1 MNKKF
6 LSAILFGALM
16 VTSTGTFVSCKDYD
30 DDIDGLQT
38 QVDANKADCAAG
50 IQALQGQV
58 AALQSALATAQ
69 STADAAKKAAADAQN
84 AADAA
89 KKAAEAAAAQAKAD
103 AIAKAIEEVEALK
116 AWVEGQNYVTNEDLA
131 AALLPVSAKIA
142 AIEETLDQITVY
154 ITETLE
160 ANIQTA
166 LKNIMTL
173 QEDLAIQQAV
183 LEEYEALMEELKAGD
198 EELWAELTSTREEL
212 QEAISALNLLL
223 EDATDELWAEIQL
236 VKNELYGAIT
246 NLANLQADDK
256 AELMNEINEILK
268 ANQTTSDIL
277 NALINTQADDKAE
290 LKNEIEQILI
300 ENAKLSETLA
310 ALITIHG
317 EDKAALEAAV
327 AELSKTLEEKIK
339 AFEAKLGDADTTYGE
354 EINKLWNEINLLV
367 NQNVET
373 SNTIASL
380 ITLLGDMEE
389 AHAADIATLKG
400 ELSKLIADQIA
411 ALNTALELQFEEVWA
426 EIAANNSTLGSA
438 ITSVQ
443 NQIFDLQGELAT
455 LHILVKT
462 RLTSLLFAP
471 TTYVDGIE
479 AIPFITLQYLP
490 WGDLTANTA
499 ETSYTTALPA
509 KVAISDNSTEAYYF
523 VSPSNVDLTSI
534 AKLNVLVQKDAQNIT
549 SRAASAEIEA
559 TMGGVVDGKMK
570 VNLKKNATASFGG
583 KGNKFSIMALQAELT
598 KEEDETTATLVT
610 SDWARIYESHVRPF
624 IHNAEADVENAASS
638 HFYTYAQI
646 HSNGGSV
653 VPKDDICDT
662 DGQFIAKEL
671 VYNVPTDLLS
681 FVNVCDKDG
690 NTIAYKDYNMAFE
703 FALMTYN
710 LQDAVEGKTD
720 QAKFA
725 KIEGT
730 TITSQ
735 SYNGIENNADAIG
748 REPMIQAVLKDMT
761 NNEVVDVR
769 YFKVKWIAKDEQASL
784 GELEHFENDF
794 DCNATFGGTIGTEVV
809 NVKIYTKLNV
819 SKEYFHA
826 NYEHSTNLYASLADL
841 KAGQADATL
850 GTFERILA
858 TGSTT
863 TYNYKWT
870 YTTDIT
876 EAEYDAAKKVVTAY
890 GYFYNKHNPAEKH
903 FFSLSDEIT
912 IPQMGITGYV
922 ASQWN
927 KTPVAMDG
935 TKSFQVNP
943 ALTTDNTYG
952 ITHFFDC
959 QLISSMLRG
968 YNNSTIAPAHLT
980 IDDITN
986 DVTNTTWFVFDAS
999 RIAQV
1004 LGNGWS
1010 VSTDGTQLM
1019 KGTEIAAVIE
1029 DEVNIRLYEN
1039 PVPTV
1044 TDHGVPTEAAQEL
1057 LDKVVPVK
1065 LMGANCAGIEKVLD
1079 MYLVHFIDPLKMV
1092 IDQKDTVLKDLITG
1106 GSSVDVSKAVQ
1117 IFEKFGLKR
1126 GVVYL
1131 DANNNI
1137 VKDNQ
1142 LVQWYNVQTVTWDIA
1157 NAKTNLKLDG
1167 HNLVIDGQNITHDW
1181 SDCSNHYQLS
1191 IDPTA
1196 TTLTFH
1202 NNSGSHIQQEIK
1214 VAVPVYVQTKWN
1226 PALADPTSATVIL
1239 TIKPGD
1245 YE

>member
-380 ITLLGDMEE
+380 ITLLGDMED
-389 AHAADIATLKG
+389 AHAADIAALKG

-443 NQIFDLQGELAT
+443 NQILDLQGELAT
-455 LHILVKT
+455 LHILVNT
-462 RLTSLLFAP
+462 RLASLTFIPNA
-471 TTYVDGIE
+471 YVDGVE
-479 AIPFITLQYLP
+479 AIVFRSYSYNALT
-490 WGDLTANTA
+490 LTANKKDSKNEVYTA
-499 ETSYTTALPA
+499 ANNATIVNPVVYAQ
-509 KVAISDNSTEAYYF
+509 YQ
-523 VSPSNVDLTSI
+523 VSPSTVGLDQFVDEEGNL
-534 AKLNVLVQKDAQNIT
+534 KDNLSFTAVKNAEFIT
-549 SRAASAEIEA
+549 SRAAASDDFSVAPEFVSLENGIL
-559 TMGGVVDGKMK
+559 TVK
-570 VNLKKNATASFGG
+570 VNITGVPATDEKISVV
-583 KGNKFSIMALQAELT
+583 ALQVKTDDGAV
-598 KEEDETTATLVT
+598 VT
-610 SDWARIYESHVRPF
+610 SDYATVYKKDYQDLRIVDEQKCHDADNPVDYHFRRYINTVDS
-624 IHNAEADVENAASS
+624 EAGINTVVWDDYTDSSIDLEFDYRSTLNLNEVVGVHELTTPHTDTELSPLGMHMEYDVVLNYIIGANQ
-638 HFYTYAQI
+638 TDQ
-646 HSNGGSV
+646 
-653 VPKDDICDT
+653 KD
-662 DGQFIAKEL
+662 
-671 VYNVPTDLLS
+671 
-681 FVNVCDKDG
+681 FVTLKDG
-690 NTIAYKDYNMAFE
+690 I
-703 FALMTYN
+703 L
-710 LQDAVEGKTD
+710 
-720 QAKFA
+720 
-725 KIEGT
+725 
-730 TITSQ
+730 
-735 SYNGIENNADAIG
+735 NARVFDEAGAAAIG
-748 REPMIQAVLKDMT
+748 R
-761 NNEVVDVR
+761 
-769 YFKVKWIAKDEQASL
+769 
-784 GELEHFENDF
+784 
-794 DCNATFGGTIGTEVV
+794 
-809 NVKIYTKLNV
+809 
-819 SKEYFHA
+819 
-826 NYEHSTNLYASLADL
+826 
-841 KAGQADATL
+841 
-850 GTFERILA
+850 
-858 TGSTT
+858 
-863 TYNYKWT
+863 
-870 YTTDIT
+870 
-876 EAEYDAAKKVVTAY
+876 
-890 GYFYNKHNPAEKH
+890 
-903 FFSLSDEIT
+903 
-912 IPQMGITGYV
+912 
-922 ASQWN
+922 
-927 KTPVAMDG
+927 TPIIRA
-935 TKSFQVNP
+935 
-943 ALTTDNTYG
+943 
-952 ITHFFDC
+952 
-959 QLISSMLRG
+959 R
-968 YNNSTIAPAHLT
+968 
-980 IDDITN
+980 
-986 DVTNTTWFVFDAS
+986 
-999 RIAQV
+999 
-1004 LGNGWS
+1004 
-1010 VSTDGTQLM
+1010 LM
-1019 KGTEIAAVIE
+1019 
-1029 DEVNIRLYEN
+1029 
-1039 PVPTV
+1039 
-1044 TDHGVPTEAAQEL
+1044 HG
-1057 LDKVVPVK
+1057 
-1065 LMGANCAGIEKVLD
+1065 
-1079 MYLVHFIDPLKMV
+1079 
-1092 IDQKDTVLKDLITG
+1092 
-1106 GSSVDVSKAVQ
+1106 
-1117 IFEKFGLKR
+1117 
-1126 GVVYL
+1126 
-1131 DANNNI
+1131 NNI
-1137 VKDNQ
+1137 VKIAYIKVKIVKETTAPQNKVYSLVVDDFKFVCATNGVVKTTIAQINTQ
-1142 LVQWYNVQTVTWDIA
+1142 LYNKIGLSKDEFHARYTAFDDVVWANENSIVTDLGTVAELTETVDGTTTHLLEWTITEDQMWAHAGEAVTNRIYYRVVPGSNVFVEIELKSNIKDIQKLYDMKKADFIA
-1157 NAKTNLKLDG
+1157 NYWDANKTYTKFN
-1167 HNLVIDGQNITHDW
+1167 
-1181 SDCSNHYQLS
+1181 
-1191 IDPTA
+1191 
-1196 TTLTFH
+1196 
-1202 NNSGSHIQQEIK
+1202 
-1214 VAVPVYVQTKWN
+1214 VAVPTSTTDDDANNCTFINNLNAPFTTWPANSTVGIPGIMKLDASITALNYYFCEDVEEIEEIGGVEVTFAVSADGLTLSASEDGINYEPIATIDNAGTGITPNTITYNKSSNLAKKLLNTAEMYTLIGVYGEVCNDDTKKVEITFEGEDHFVANFLRPVNVTEQAADNFIDGVDFNEKGSFIRLEDLIAPYDWRNRDFADHENYWGFYGPFDVEVDVADAECNLNGVRQAVPVTVVLGQVDVPSGQTTVTMGTG
-1226 PALADPTSATVIL
+1226 ADELESAYGFLTYKNNGTNVSAFEIYVKVKVNYGWGTIL
-1239 TIKPGD
+1239 TDWITVKVD
-1245 YE
+1245 STVNQ